1 MQEVESPQI
10 ASELIE
16 IMSWRLTRSQTRDR
30 DIVFYL
36 EEIELADEAPT
47 ADNLALEESS
57 ILKMMQQISSIEL
70 HHHK

>member
-30 DIVFYL
+30 DIAFYL
-36 EEIELADEAPT
+36 EEIEFADEAPT
-47 ADNLALEESS
+47 VDNLVLEESS
-57 ILKMMQQISSIEL
+57 ILKMM
-70 HHHK
+70 